1 MNQMLEFDVEFMSK
15 HGVFCGVD
23 EAGRG
28 PLAGDVYAAAVILPL
43 EEHEALGKGLG
54 AVRDSKKLTEKVRE
68 TLFDEIKSLSLAWC
82 IATASVKEIEELNI
96 RNAAFLAMERAVK
109 GLHFTAKTALID
121 GDGLPK
127 NLPCSGVTQVKGD
140 DMSMSV
146 AAASILA
153 KVARD
158 RYMKELAEKYPSYGF
173 AANKGYG
180 TKVHIEALK
189 EYGACPAHR
198 SLFIRKWVKDV

>member
-1 MNQMLEFDVEFMSK
+1 MNQLLRFDVEFMAK

-28 PLAGDVYAAAVILPL
+28 PLAGDVFAAAVVLPL
-43 EEHEALGKGLG
+43 GECEALNESLK
-54 AVRDSKKLTEKVRE
+54 AVRDSKKLSEKVRE
-68 TLFDEIKSLSLAWC
+68 KLFEEIKSVATAWC
-82 IATASVKEIEELNI
+82 IATASVEEIEQLNI

-109 GLHFTAKTALID
+109 GMNFTADLALID

-127 NLPCSGVTQVKGD
+127 NLPCAGITQVKGD
-140 DMSMSV
+140 DLSMSV

-158 RYMKELAEKYPSYGF
+158 RYMRELGEKYPAYGF

-180 TKVHIEALK
+180 TKQHIEALK
-189 EYGACPAHR
+189 VSGPCPAHR
-198 SLFIRKWVKDV
+198 QLFIRKWVNEV